1 MASVMI
7 VDDDVNLQK
16 GLAMVLSIGGHT
28 IVGQAY
34 NGVEAVEMF
43 SHMNP
48 KPDIILMDY
57 RMPVMNGAS
66 ATKSIIGLDPN
77 SKILFISADYTVAAE
92 VIELGALE
100 FLTKPIRSKE
110 LLDIIEK
117 HVFPHEIV

>member
-7 VDDDVNLQK
+7 VDDDVHLQK

-28 IVGQAY
+28 VVGQAH
-34 NGVEAVEMF
+34 NGAEAVEMF
-43 SHMNP
+43 VVMNP
-48 KPDIILMDY
+48 KPDVILMDY

-66 ATKSIIGLDPN
+66 ASKVILELDPN
-77 SKILFISADYTVAAE
+77 SKILFISSDYTIADE
-92 VIELGALE
+92 VIALGALE

-117 HVFPHEIV
+117 HLFHQKNV